1 MSKIGSKICKNKN
14 LKWLRDFLAP
24 YTKRA
29 YIVGGC
35 VRDAMLGK
43 KISDFDVEIYG
54 IDPAKFD
61 ALMAQIGACGVGKNY
76 FVYKFKNFDL
86 SLPRTEN
93 KTGEGHKAFE
103 VAYADDERAASLRR
117 DFTVNAMMINI
128 FDGSFLDFYGGESDL
143 KRGILRHIDDD
154 KFAEDSLRVL
164 RAVQFS
170 ARLNFCIARE
180 SLRLMKRLS
189 ISDLSR
195 ERINGELMKLLGA
208 KFQEVG
214 FLYLYKLGL
223 LGKIFGLNLSR
234 AEVEKF
240 ATKLKSAV
248 KFLPK
253 QNGKKDEREFLYLLN
268 GYFGIKNFYD
278 LGLPKSFE
286 ACVKEPF
293 FASRPSDKDLLK
305 IALDKPLKSWLGLN
319 SPSLIKRA
327 KNLGVYEAKFEP
339 AIDTAEILKLGFK
352 GAAIGAEIRH
362 RQDLAIDKFLNEKS
376 SSAKKLT

>member
-14 LKWLRDFLAP
+14 LKWLRDFLTP
-24 YTKRA
+24 HTKRA

-103 VAYADDERAASLRR
+103 VSYADDERAASLRR

-128 FDGSFLDFYGGESDL
+128 FDGSFLDFYGGERDL
-143 KRGILRHIDDD
+143 KRGILRHIDDE

-170 ARLNFCIARE
+170 ARLNFR
-180 SLRLMKRLS
+180 
-189 ISDLSR
+189 
-195 ERINGELMKLLGA
+195 
-208 KFQEVG
+208 
-214 FLYLYKLGL
+214 
-223 LGKIFGLNLSR
+223 
-234 AEVEKF
+234 
-240 ATKLKSAV
+240 
-248 KFLPK
+248 
-253 QNGKKDEREFLYLLN
+253 
-268 GYFGIKNFYD
+268 
-278 LGLPKSFE
+278 
-286 ACVKEPF
+286 
-293 FASRPSDKDLLK
+293 
-305 IALDKPLKSWLGLN
+305 
-319 SPSLIKRA
+319 
-327 KNLGVYEAKFEP
+327 
-339 AIDTAEILKLGFK
+339 
-352 GAAIGAEIRH
+352 
-362 RQDLAIDKFLNEKS
+362 
-376 SSAKKLT
+376 